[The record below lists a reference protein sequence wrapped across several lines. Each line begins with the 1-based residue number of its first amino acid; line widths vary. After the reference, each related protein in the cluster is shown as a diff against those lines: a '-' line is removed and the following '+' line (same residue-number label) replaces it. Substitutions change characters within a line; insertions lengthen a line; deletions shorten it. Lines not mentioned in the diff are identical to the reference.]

1 MDDLIE
7 KVKNG
12 LRCCLGYGKCTACG
26 YRKSGYSD
34 MDCRRPLLNNSL
46 SVIEQM
52 EKTINAQ
59 QSDLAE
65 TLNVVNEQGEEIERL
80 KSGGTY
86 ECFHCGSR
94 SVIWGADFS
103 FEDYGR
109 EGEGIVHTLHCDN
122 CGAEIEYYIPTGEDE
137 E

>member
-1 MDDLIE
+1 MADIE
-7 KVKNG
+7 KKVKQG
-12 LRCCLGYGKCTACG
+12 LQCCLDAI
-26 YRKSGYSD
+26 
-34 MDCRRPLLNNSL
+34 

-52 EKTINAQ
+52 GTIIKSQ
-59 QSDLAE
+59 ESDLTE
-65 TLNVVNEQGEEIERL
+65 TLEVLAKCEKEIERP
-80 KSGGTY
+80 KQGGTY

-122 CGAEIEYYIPTGEDE
+122 CGAEIEYYIPIGEAE